1 MAVVYRS
8 HFQIIADILNT
19 ARDYNDGGSGV
30 SITLLIRKAN
40 ISYGRI
46 TKILARLVD
55 AGLMQEI
62 PEDRTCKYKISER
75 GMAFLQAYTKFHDF
89 VESFG
94 LRA

>member
-8 HFQIIADILNT
+8 HFQIIADILDI

-30 SITLLIRKAN
+30 NITLLIRKAN
-40 ISYGRI
+40 VSYGRI
-46 TKILARLVD
+46 TKILGRLLD
-55 AGLMQEI
+55 AGLLQEVL
-62 PEDRTCKYKISER
+62 EDKTCRYKISER
-75 GMAFLQAYTKFHDF
+75 GVEFLRAYMKFHEF